1 MVRVPTVTSEGNIEE
16 APNMSLLDLVVD
28 TNFRSQPIGRVV
40 VFPGAYDRGY
50 VVKSTIEEL
59 KIRSFLKMYYFAHFS
74 VLSLGFLLTYGSSTM
89 LAYALGRPAKHFVRD
104 LAISFGISTLV
115 LGFPYLSLRRL
126 YKNSFLSFV
135 SVDDEVVMPV
145 EGARQQLRFVI
156 GGICVLV
163 LVAVMLGIIFLL
175 K

>member
-1 MVRVPTVTSEGNIEE
+1 
-16 APNMSLLDLVVD
+16 MSLLDLAVD
-28 TNFRSQPIGRVV
+28 TNFKSQPIGRVV
-40 VFPGAYDRGY
+40 VFPGMYDRGY
-50 VVKSTIEEL
+50 VVKSTTEEL
-59 KIRSFLKMYYFAHFS
+59 KIRCFLKMYYFAHFS
-74 VLSLGFLLTYGSSTM
+74 VLLLGSLFTYTSSMT

-104 LAISFGISTLV
+104 VAISFGISSLV

-135 SVDDEVVMPV
+135 SVEDAVVMPV
-145 EGARQQLRFVI
+145 EGTRQRQRFVI

-163 LVAVMLGIIFLL
+163 LVAVMLGIIFLP